1 MVISAYSGKGNR
13 RTKILHLFSLPID
26 QCHLASNSDE
36 SFTIHTDRD
45 GKQILSLGYDLTGFD
60 VSQLDADGCPKL
72 ATNQVPAAKQVIV
85 KMNKPQEP
93 LTVLPPAPPP
103 TKPDGSPLAPGEEP
117 PKEQSFVRK
126 YWYYILPVVLM
137 MLIPTEIADANNDE
151 AENGDGGGGS
161 GSGARLK
168 STRAGG
174 PAPVGAA
181 AGGRRR

>member
-1 MVISAYSGKGNR
+1 
-13 RTKILHLFSLPID
+13 
-26 QCHLASNSDE
+26 LASNSDE
-36 SFTIHTDRD
+36 SFTVHTDRD
-45 GKQILSLGYDLTGFD
+45 GKVVLSLGYELAGLDI
-60 VSQLDADGCPKL
+60 SQLGPDGCPILTSK
-72 ATNQVPAAKQVIV
+72 NVPAAKQVTINI
-85 KMNKPQEP
+85 NKPQEP

-137 MLIPTEIADANNDE
+137 MLIPTEIADANNDD
-151 AENGDGGGGS
+151 AENGDGAGGGS

-181 AGGRRR
+181 GGAKRR

>member
-1 MVISAYSGKGNR
+1 MTLCFVCEHRNTDHISQS
-13 RTKILHLFSLPID
+13 SL

-36 SFTIHTDRD
+36 SFTVHTDKD
-45 GKQILSLGYDLTGFD
+45 GKEVLSLGYELAGLDI
-60 VSQLDADGCPKL
+60 SQLGPDGCPILKA
-72 ATNQVPAAKQVIV
+72 ATVPTAKQVIINI
-85 KMNKPQEP
+85 NKPQEP
-93 LTVLPPAPPP
+93 LSVLPPAPPP

-151 AENGDGGGGS
+151 AENGEGFSGGS
-161 GSGARLK
+161 NSGARLK

-181 AGGRRR
+181 AGAKRR